1 MLLSLKY
8 TKIFTSDRLIA
19 VRTNISVLNLIRRH
33 AMLSSA
39 FKGVWERKKVADF
52 GTLTTIKKVMNLG
65 KFSLLS
71 EIQENV

>member
-39 FKGVWERKKVADF
+39 FKRVWERKKVADF